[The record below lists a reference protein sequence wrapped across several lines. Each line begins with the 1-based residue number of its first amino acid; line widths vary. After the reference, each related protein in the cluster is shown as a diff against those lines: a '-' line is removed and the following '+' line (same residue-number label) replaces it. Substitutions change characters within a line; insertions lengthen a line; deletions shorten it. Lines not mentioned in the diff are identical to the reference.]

1 VLYPGMVFEP
11 LSDHDALV
19 SLQIVGDHVDDSL
32 RDGPLYLL
40 KQLYVALGVPRA
52 GREGQR
58 LSVIYS
64 EGAENPRL
72 VRAAAV
78 LQRRLDAVPVRRLSR
93 GRGEEPRG
101 YGAELVD
108 ADHRG
113 ARWRVRV
120 ESDDRGPFGAK
131 LRVRAL
137 GPRPGVAPAHAFSE
151 QDAPYLAAPYLDAHL
166 LCGLGERVQSPVGG
180 PLLVFGLE
188 AAAGLGDE
196 LARRVF
202 GDQGDDLDVD
212 VSGIPEET
220 GS

>member
-58 LSVIYS
+58 LAVIYS

-120 ESDDRGPFGAK
+120 ESDDLGPFGANSGSGLSAHGRV
-131 LRVRAL
+131 LRQRTPSQSRMRL
-137 GPRPGVAPAHAFSE
+137 TWLRPTSMPISC
-151 QDAPYLAAPYLDAHL
+151 AASA
-166 LCGLGERVQSPVGG
+166 RVSKVQ
-180 PLLVFGLE
+180 
-188 AAAGLGDE
+188 
-196 LARRVF
+196 
-202 GDQGDDLDVD
+202 
-212 VSGIPEET
+212 
-220 GS
+220 